1 MTAYERR
8 ISDWSPDVCS
18 SDLDQHPAEQA
29 GPAGR
34 RHRRQ
39 VGKAEPG
46 LAHRLGDHRVEMLEM
61 RPRRDLRHHAAIQ
74 PVLVDLRPPDAGPDA
89 MIGRADG
96 RRLRVTAR
104 PDPQDRNK
112 LVYGKSVSVRV
123 DTGGPRNI
131 K

>member
-61 RPRRDLRHHAAIQ
+61 RPRRALRHPAAIQ
-74 PVLVDLRPPDAGPDA
+74 TVLVDLRQHDAGQDA
-89 MIGRADG
+89 THGRADG
-96 RRLRVTAR
+96 RRRPVTAT
-104 PDPQDRNK
+104 PDTPHYDDRRYVK
-112 LVYGKSVSVRV
+112 EF
-123 DTGGPRNI
+123 GGTWRM
-131 K
+131 KV